1 MTAAS
6 VLTFMGA
13 VLALTGLADLLGG
26 AAADGPAAGRSGSGR
41 TANGG
46 ERAAHGGER
55 TAHGTGRTAPPL
67 LRALARLGRRL
78 KPTGAPAPRDLEA
91 RIAAAGR
98 PGWLGAREV
107 MAAKVA
113 AAVAGGVVAA
123 LLSAAAPGRLGV
135 ALAVA
140 GPAAGFLAPDAW
152 LARRA
157 ADRARRVRAELPALL
172 DLLHVSVEAGSSLPK
187 ALREVGARTRGPL
200 AAEWRALGR
209 EVALGVPLET
219 ALSGTVER
227 LPLPEVRSLVAALE
241 RARRH
246 GAPLA
251 DTLASQARD
260 ARFALARHAREEAA
274 RAGPKIQLVVALL
287 LVPSVLLLVAAAL
300 VAALLDG
307 GGAAL
312 PV

>member
-1 MTAAS
+1 MTGAS
-6 VLTFMGA
+6 VLTFIAA
-13 VLALTGLADLLGG
+13 VLAVTGLEELLGG
-26 AAADGPAAGRSGSGR
+26 ANIRGRPSGD
-41 TANGG
+41 
-46 ERAAHGGER
+46 RAAPR
-55 TAHGTGRTAPPL
+55 F

-78 KPTGAPAPRDLEA
+78 KPTGAPAPRDLDA

-98 PGWLGAREV
+98 PGGLGAREV

-113 AAVAGGVVAA
+113 AAVAGGFVAA
-123 LLSAAAPGRLGV
+123 VLSAAAPGRLGP

-140 GPAAGFLAPDAW
+140 GPVAGFLAPDAW

-157 ADRARRVRAELPALL
+157 ADRARRARAELPALL
-172 DLLHVSVEAGSSLPK
+172 DLLRVSIEAGRSLPT
-187 ALREVGARTRGPL
+187 ALRDVGARTRGPL

-219 ALSGTVER
+219 ALTGTVER

-260 ARFALARHAREEAA
+260 ARFALARRAREEAA